1 MEKIEQKSFKTHILL
16 PVIFVLTVAVAI
28 MFIAVKDFLVDM
40 SPLVIW
46 LYFGVVLSYTAV
58 AIVDLFINKE
68 RSKKNKIFIIIMA
81 VLVFISACLYVTF
94 YLIAK
99 GRM

>member
-68 RSKKNKIFIIIMA
+68 RSIKNKIFIIN
-81 VLVFISACLYVTF
+81 LLRRLNYN
-94 YLIAK
+94 K
-99 GRM
+99 